1 MSLCLPETLCKTTIK
16 MDLQL
21 AIMDVKNGLIPT
33 FHLQSSTMLF
43 GLVTTLQCFFAR
55 NK

>member
-1 MSLCLPETLCKTTIK
+1 MNLCLAETLCKTTIK

-21 AIMDVKNGLIPT
+21 AVMDVENSLIPT